1 MAHIERG
8 LNDLPKVTL
17 VSSDGARAEVYLH
30 GAHVVSWIPAGGDE
44 HLFLSERS
52 AFASGSAIRGGVPV
66 IFPQF
71 ASVGPLPKHG
81 FARNMAWEL
90 VSQVDAA
97 ARFRLS
103 SSTATEAIWPRA
115 FVAELDVRVGEP
127 SLEIELGVEN
137 TGAEDATFTAALHT
151 YLRVADVRETIIR
164 GLAGHRY
171 RDSAAGGATRV
182 DDAEQVTI
190 DGQVDRV
197 YLDVPNPI
205 DVVEPART
213 TRVSMTGFKD
223 VVVWNPGE
231 KMSAG
236 LADMEPDGY
245 LRMLCIEAAAVGTPI
260 VLAPGERWSG
270 MQRLSSS

>member
-115 FVAELDVRVGEP
+115 VVAELDVRVGEP

-151 YLRVADVRETIIR
+151 YLRVADVRETMIR